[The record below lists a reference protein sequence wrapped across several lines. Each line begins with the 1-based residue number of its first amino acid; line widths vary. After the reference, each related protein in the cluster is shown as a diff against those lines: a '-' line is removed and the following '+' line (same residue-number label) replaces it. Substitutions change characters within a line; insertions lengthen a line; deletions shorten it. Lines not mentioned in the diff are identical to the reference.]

1 MIYGRTVCLL
11 NTLFTLKKSSACYGK
26 DINTRN
32 NTVKYSDWAIGE
44 FFKQAKQSS
53 YWDNTIFIVIADH
66 DHDNSPKTGALVP
79 VDRFHIPALI
89 LGKGITARQDQRL
102 VSNIDMPP
110 TLLSLIGAK
119 NVSPMLGHDMT
130 KTLLQNQER
139 ALMPFDRN
147 FGYLTNDKL
156 IVFAP
161 EKAPQA
167 FTYDAQNNQQ
177 QVTTM
182 SQDEQL
188 NAQAHALWGSLAYQ
202 KGLYQAVKLAP

>member
-1 MIYGRTVCLL
+1 M
-11 NTLFTLKKSSACYGK
+11 
-26 DINTRN
+26 
-32 NTVKYSDWAIGE
+32 
-44 FFKQAKQSS
+44 
-53 YWDNTIFIVIADH
+53 
-66 DHDNSPKTGALVP
+66 
-79 VDRFHIPALI
+79 
-89 LGKGITARQDQRL
+89 
-102 VSNIDMPP
+102 
-110 TLLSLIGAK
+110 
-119 NVSPMLGHDMT
+119 
-130 KTLLQNQER
+130 
-139 ALMPFDRN
+139 
-147 FGYLTNDKL
+147 